1 MDGEQVVRG
10 ADSLSDVKIGHLFMT
25 RILGISGSLRR
36 GSFNSSLLRAA
47 AELMPAG
54 SELVIATIENIPLYN
69 GDVEAQ
75 GIPQSVTD
83 LKKQIIDANGLL
95 LATPEYNS
103 SVPGV
108 LKNTID
114 WLTRPATDI
123 KIVFAGRPVAVMGAT
138 PGGFGTILSQNAW
151 LPILRT
157 LQTRHWFGGRIM
169 VARAGTVFDAN
180 GALTDD
186 AIKKQLQ
193 QFMQGFVQFIN
204 EH

>member
-1 MDGEQVVRG
+1 V
-10 ADSLSDVKIGHLFMT
+10 T

-36 GSFNSSLLRAA
+36 GSFNTSLLRTA

-54 SELVIATIENIPLYN
+54 SELVIASIENIPLYN
-69 GDVEAQ
+69 GDVELQ
-75 GIPQSVTD
+75 GIPQAVSD
-83 LKKQIIDANGLL
+83 LKKQIIDAKGLL
-95 LATPEYNS
+95 FATPEYNN

-123 KIVFAGRPVAVMGAT
+123 KIVFAGRPVAIMGAS

-157 LQTRHWFGGRIM
+157 LQTRTWFGGRMM
-169 VARAGTVFDAN
+169 VSRAATIFDAN
-180 GALTDD
+180 GVLTDE
-186 AIKKQLQ
+186 AVKKQLQ
-193 QFMQGFVQFIN
+193 QFVQGFVQFVN